1 LRNAGEAG
9 HESVGKPGTPAGG
22 MVEDFVNPFTSSE
35 KSAIYLREQGV

>member
-1 LRNAGEAG
+1 
-9 HESVGKPGTPAGG
+9 